1 MRTHECTK
9 TVGSQLH
16 RTGTSIISF
25 TPTNGQNAGD
35 LMPNACRWE
44 KGPKCGSLPLNAGEL
59 AALTLFQ
66 ECCSVPLSKISED
79 PGYDGG

>member
-1 MRTHECTK
+1 MRTHECIK

-16 RTGTSIISF
+16 RTGTSIILF

-35 LMPNACRWE
+35 LMPNAGRRE

-59 AALTLFQ
+59 AALPQAL
-66 ECCSVPLSKISED
+66 LLRM
-79 PGYDGG
+79 GRA

>member
-16 RTGTSIISF
+16 RTGTSIILF

-35 LMPNACRWE
+35 LMPNAGRRE
-44 KGPKCGSLPLNAGEL
+44 KGPKCESLPLNAGEL
-59 AALTLFQ
+59 AALHTTVFLIDLDAN
-66 ECCSVPLSKISED
+66 EAIWHLDV
-79 PGYDGG
+79 